1 MSWIILFIMKSY
13 CILFKFFFS
22 FPERRP
28 DPCYKEAVLLKS
40 NFIKVAMRERERESR
55 LLKCGILFH
64 V

>member
-40 NFIKVAMRERERESR
+40 NFIKVAMRERERER
-55 LLKCGILFH
+55 
-64 V
+64 VAY